1 MSSQWAGA
9 GKLSLSLSL
18 NRSLSLRDRSDTI
31 IAQPHLG
38 WLSCKW
44 FVINIIR
51 FNKFSQRESLLRP
64 IFTYRSLLLTFPN
77 VFDKILTPALHP
89 ETLKNESFFFLL
101 SSFYLSWNLISI
113 VWKFWFSLFLKSF
126 PGNFFRKFFWTNS
139 RARPK

>member
-1 MSSQWAGA
+1 MAFATWACNVFA
-9 GKLSLSLSL
+9 VSWCWQALSVSLSL
-18 NRSLSLRDRSDTI
+18 NRSLSLRDRDRSDTI

-89 ETLKNESFFFLL
+89 ETLKNESFFFFIKLL
-101 SSFYLSWNLISI
+101 LPFLESDFYCLKILIFLVFEI
-113 VWKFWFSLFLKSF
+113 FSGQLF
-126 PGNFFRKFFWTNS
+126 P
-139 RARPK
+139 

>member
-1 MSSQWAGA
+1 MLMSLQWAGVF
-9 GKLSLSLSL
+9 KLSLPLSL
-18 NRSLSLRDRSDTI
+18 NRSLSLRDRDRSDTI
-31 IAQPHLG
+31 ITQPHLG

-89 ETLKNESFFFLL
+89 ETLKNEFLFFFIKLL
-101 SSFYLSWNLISI
+101 LPFLESDFYCLKILIFLVFEI
-113 VWKFWFSLFLKSF
+113 FSGQLF
-126 PGNFFRKFFWTNS
+126 P
-139 RARPK
+139 